1 MTDPLFDTCTPRLD
15 LPLLFP
21 AQAQKEGYVNEIT
34 ARIDALLHGA
44 IEAELATPPATPS
57 DGQCWLVATGASG
70 DWTGQAGRIAA
81 RQSGNWLFI
90 APRDGMRLLN
100 RTSGQEIRFHSTWKH
115 PARPATPTGGTVI
128 DSEARSTISN
138 LVAALVEA
146 GILPA

>member
-1 MTDPLFDTCTPRLD
+1 M
-15 LPLLFP
+15 
-21 AQAQKEGYVNEIT
+21 
-34 ARIDALLHGA
+34 LHGA

-100 RTSGQEIRFHSTWKH
+100 RTSGQEIRFQSTWKH
-115 PARPATPTGGTVI
+115 PPRPATPTGGTVI

>member
-100 RTSGQEIRFHSTWKH
+100 RTSGQEIRFQSTWKH
-115 PARPATPTGGTVI
+115 PPPAPPRRPAG
-128 DSEARSTISN
+128 R
-138 LVAALVEA
+138 
-146 GILPA
+146 